1 MLKHPG
7 ANSIMKKIF
16 TASFFIGL
24 VLFQADAAW
33 AHAQLTSSYPLAN
46 RIIRTI
52 PMYAWVEF
60 DGNLMTFGDKNP
72 NVITVLDS
80 KKKRVDIGSSLLG
93 GARLSTKLKSGLK
106 PGRYQ
111 VCYRVVSEDGHPVT
125 GSYFFTYQP

>member
-1 MLKHPG
+1 MKKLLSAALLISLASIQ
-7 ANSIMKKIF
+7 ANS
-16 TASFFIGL
+16 
-24 VLFQADAAW
+24 AW

-46 RIIRTI
+46 RVIRTI
-52 PMYAWVEF
+52 PTFVWVEF
-60 DGNLMTFGDKNP
+60 DGNLMTLGDKNP
-72 NVITVLDS
+72 NVITILDS

-111 VCYRVVSEDGHPVT
+111 VLYRVVSEDGHPVT